1 MTQGPKDPLDE
12 HGAQDTVV
20 LLHRS
25 KPKLQDKVQ
34 QVGPIWVEVVGGPMD
49 GLRRHVL
56 GDRLTVGRS
65 EENTVVL
72 ALDLMA
78 SGRHARIVRDG
89 DDVFLEDLE
98 SKNGTY
104 VGETRIAKRLAIQPG
119 TIFSVGTTSVEFM
132 PR

>member
-1 MTQGPKDPLDE
+1 MTSENDVPIEE
-12 HGAQDTVV
+12 HPPQETVI
-20 LLHRS
+20 LSRRP

-49 GLRRHVL
+49 GLKRHVL
-56 GDRLTVGRS
+56 GDTLTLGRS

-72 ALDLMA
+72 SVDPMV

-98 SKNGTY
+98 SRNGTY
-104 VGETRIAKRLAIQPG
+104 VGETRIARRLPIQPG
-119 TIFSVGTTSVEFM
+119 TIFSVGTTAVEFM